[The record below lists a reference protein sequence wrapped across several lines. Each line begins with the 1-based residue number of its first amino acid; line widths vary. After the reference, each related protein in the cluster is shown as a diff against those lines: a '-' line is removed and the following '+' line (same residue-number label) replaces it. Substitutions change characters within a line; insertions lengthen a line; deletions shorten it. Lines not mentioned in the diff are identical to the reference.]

1 MKRPRFELSEALMME
16 VLSKLP
22 VKSLTRFNCVCKYW
36 CSSFRTP
43 YFVSKH
49 YHNNLKNNNVNLLLE
64 QRVAKTYTHVFSQLS
79 TEEDEILLIKQ
90 NIHLPFFKD
99 MMIFLFMVLVMGYG
113 VYRIVLWIRSF
124 FGIPQPEIRR
134 PHSRG
139 YFTLQHVMYN
149 DAAFGFD
156 FETDNYKFIRFVTLN
171 FDSEQEISDFRFASQ
186 VELYSLKSDSWKE
199 ISLPNFDIP
208 QPLEWG
214 TYLDGIFYWKIM
226 MREYPDDK
234 DKDAIVS
241 FDIANKK
248 FSILLMSKFVG
259 CYIEDPYRVKLLVMN
274 GEAWTKQFS
283 IESVPEVNHSLE
295 FWKTGELFLTSK
307 NNEIVLLD
315 LSTQEL
321 KKLRIDTCLNV
332 YAHCISLFAY
342 VESEEN

>member
-1 MKRPRFELSEALMME
+1 
-16 VLSKLP
+16 
-22 VKSLTRFNCVCKYW
+22 
-36 CSSFRTP
+36 
-43 YFVSKH
+43 
-49 YHNNLKNNNVNLLLE
+49 
-64 QRVAKTYTHVFSQLS
+64 
-79 TEEDEILLIKQ
+79 
-90 NIHLPFFKD
+90 
-99 MMIFLFMVLVMGYG
+99 
-113 VYRIVLWIRSF
+113 
-124 FGIPQPEIRR
+124 
-134 PHSRG
+134 
-139 YFTLQHVMYN
+139 MYN

-259 CYIEDPYRVKLLVMN
+259 CYIEDPYRVKLLVFN
-274 GEAWTKQFS
+274 GSLGAIVYPSTYIA
-283 IESVPEVNHSLE
+283 IEP
-295 FWKTGELFLTSK
+295 
-307 NNEIVLLD
+307 
-315 LSTQEL
+315 
-321 KKLRIDTCLNV
+321 
-332 YAHCISLFAY
+332 
-342 VESEEN
+342 